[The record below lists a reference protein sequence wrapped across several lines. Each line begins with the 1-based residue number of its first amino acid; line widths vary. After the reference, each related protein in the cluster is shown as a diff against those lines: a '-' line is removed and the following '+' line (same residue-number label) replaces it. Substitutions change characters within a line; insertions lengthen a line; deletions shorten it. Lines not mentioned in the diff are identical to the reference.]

1 VFPAELCESIKLPVR
16 VKFETVVVANVVVPV
31 TTKLLVVVASTKIL
45 EVAIMLLAIIPPF
58 KIELPLKILAPLKV
72 TPFKVEEERTRLLP
86 VPELKVPPLTV
97 VLVKVL
103 IVLAAVEVFKKKGV

>member
-1 VFPAELCESIKLPVR
+1 MFPAELCESIKLPVR
-16 VKFETVVVANVVVPV
+16 VKFEIVVVANVVVPV

-45 EVAIMLLAIIPPF
+45 EVAIMLLAIIPPL
-58 KIELPLKILAPLKV
+58 KIELPLKIL